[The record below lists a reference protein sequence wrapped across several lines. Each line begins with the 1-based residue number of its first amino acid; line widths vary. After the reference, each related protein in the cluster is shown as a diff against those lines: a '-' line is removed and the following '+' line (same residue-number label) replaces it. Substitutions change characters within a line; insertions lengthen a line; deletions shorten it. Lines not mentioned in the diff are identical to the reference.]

1 MKVIT
6 GELSPR
12 AAEAKAPVDR
22 LVDSGKVGVEVQ
34 PSGSDAPPLSGADS
48 VKEAVTVSEAA
59 RYALEEKEV
68 MEVAP
73 WNEAVRELRNR
84 ILAKMLDSMAGKRIS
99 FSDIQDL
106 RRRAEAGEA
115 VTLDETPSLVKH
127 QFEIEARDETLSID
141 VALELTA
148 REIEE
153 EGFQLMSR
161 VDWKPGRM
169 AFPGDKAQV
178 PFESLSFRMDVGE
191 ASPASGDLG
200 LQESAESRVK
210 ESDSESAI
218 RVWALSQNKHES
230 SLMGTVQVD
239 SESLSFEKVEGPR
252 GFINTTPVPPH
263 RASNAYREAAI
274 AGDTAPD
281 TKIIL

>member
-22 LVDSGKVGVEVQ
+22 LVDSGKVGVEAQ

-48 VKEAVTVSEAA
+48 VKEPVTVSEAA
-59 RYALEEKEV
+59 RYALEEKDV

-115 VTLDETPSLVKH
+115 VSVEETPSLVTH

-148 REIEE
+148 RQIEE

-161 VDWKPGRM
+161 VDWEPGKM
-169 AFPGDKAQV
+169 EFPGDKAQV
-178 PFESLSFRMDVGE
+178 PFESLNFRMDVGE
-191 ASPASGDLG
+191 ASTASGDLG
-200 LQESAESRVK
+200 LQDNAESRTNEV
-210 ESDSESAI
+210 DAESAI
-218 RVWALSQNKHES
+218 RVWALGQSKHES
-230 SLMGTVQVD
+230 SLMGIVLVE

-252 GFINTTPVPPH
+252 SFINTPSVPPY
-263 RASNAYREAAI
+263 RASNAYREVAI
-274 AGDTAPD
+274 AGETGSD

>member
-22 LVDSGKVGVEVQ
+22 LVDSGKVGIEIQ
-34 PSGSDAPPLSGADS
+34 PSGSDAPPLSGAEA
-48 VKEAVTVSEAA
+48 VKEPVTVSEAA
-59 RYALEEKEV
+59 RYALEEKDV

-115 VTLDETPSLVKH
+115 LPLEETPSLVNH
-127 QFEIEARDETLSID
+127 QFEIEARDETFSID

-148 REIEE
+148 REIEQ

-161 VDWKPGRM
+161 ADWQPGKM
-169 AFPGDKAQV
+169 DFPGDKAQV
-178 PFESLSFRMDVGE
+178 PFESLSFRIDVGK

-200 LQESAESRVK
+200 LQENAESRPNEG
-210 ESDSESAI
+210 ESDSAI
-218 RVWALSQNKHES
+218 RVWALEQNKHES
-230 SLMGTVQVD
+230 SLMGIVLVD
-239 SESLSFEKVEGPR
+239 SENLSFEKVEGPR
-252 GFINTTPVPPH
+252 SFINAPLVPPH
-263 RASNAYREAAI
+263 RASNAYREAAS
-274 AGDTAPD
+274 AGETASDTN
-281 TKIIL
+281 IIL